1 MAAPAEPT
9 LHWSKK
15 PLTLRI
21 ISAAVLIPIVVA
33 AVYAGHPAWTLLVI
47 LFAGVMAWEWSNI
60 VSRNPSVTE
69 PERHRAIIATV
80 LLVVGIMLASAF
92 PTIWPEAVREHSRIV
107 VAVAV
112 ALFVGATGSYNNVVT
127 RRGKLLPSFR
137 WASFW
142 FVLGFLYVSVP
153 CFAIIDLRADP
164 IVGLPQI
171 LWIVALVIAADT
183 GAYIAGR
190 SIGGP
195 KLAPRISPNK
205 TWAGLGGAV
214 VSAAVVG
221 AITALLMDLPSVATL
236 TVVSGGLGIVAQAGD
251 LAESAFKRHFGVK
264 DASNIIPGHGGA
276 LDRVDGLIAVA
287 AAVAGINY
295 LIGSSVLTWL

>member
-9 LHWSKK
+9 THWSKK
-15 PLTLRI
+15 PLTLRLA
-21 ISAAVLIPIVVA
+21 SAAVLIPIVVA
-33 AVYAGHPAWTLLVI
+33 AVFAGGIAWTLLVL
-47 LFAGVMAWEWSNI
+47 LFSAVMIVEWCKI
-60 VSRNPSVTE
+60 ASRKP
-69 PERHRAIIATV
+69 
-80 LLVVGIMLASAF
+80 
-92 PTIWPEAVREHSRIV
+92 
-107 VAVAV
+107 
-112 ALFVGATGSYNNVVT
+112 GAMPWY
-127 RRGKLLPSFR
+127 
-137 WASFW
+137 
-142 FVLGFLYVSVP
+142 VLGLPYVFVP
-153 CFAIIDLRADP
+153 CAALIWLRADP
-164 IVGLPQI
+164 SVGLQQI
-171 LWIVALVIAADT
+171 FWIVALVIAADT

-195 KLAPRISPNK
+195 KLAPRVSPNK

-221 AITALLMDLPSVATL
+221 AITAVLMDRPSVATV
-236 TVVSGGLGIVAQAGD
+236 TIVSGLLGIVAQAGD

-287 AAVAGINY
+287 AAVAGINC

>member
-15 PLTLRI
+15 PLTLRL

-33 AVYAGHPAWTLLVI
+33 AVYAGAFAWNAL
-47 LFAGVMAWEWSNI
+47 
-60 VSRNPSVTE
+60 
-69 PERHRAIIATV
+69 
-80 LLVVGIMLASAF
+80 
-92 PTIWPEAVREHSRIV
+92 
-107 VAVAV
+107 V
-112 ALFVGATGSYNNVVT
+112 ALFSIVMIVEWCKIAARKPGAARWY
-127 RRGKLLPSFR
+127 LLGL
-137 WASFW
+137 A
-142 FVLGFLYVSVP
+142 YVFIP
-153 CFAIIDLRADP
+153 CAALIWLRADP
-164 IVGLPQI
+164 AVGLQQI
-171 LWIVALVIAADT
+171 FWIVALVIAADT

-214 VSAAVVG
+214 VSAAIVG
-221 AITALLMDLPSVATL
+221 AITALVMNLPSVWTL

-287 AAVAGINY
+287 AAVAGLNV

>member
-1 MAAPAEPT
+1 MAAPADPSS
-9 LHWSKK
+9 HWSKK
-15 PLTLRI
+15 PLTLRL

-33 AVYAGHPAWTLLVI
+33 AVYAGHPFWDLLVV
-47 LFAGVMAWEWSNI
+47 LFGGVMAWEWSRI
-60 VSRNPSVTE
+60 AVKSRPEASDLGRRSMSVTPCLMVLAILLAYAFRE
-69 PERHRAIIATV
+69 QLPPSLESLSRPSFVFAGIVAVTFGALAQYRMASLWFGLGVAYIAIPCLAIIA
-80 LLVVGIMLASAF
+80 
-92 PTIWPEAVREHSRIV
+92 
-107 VAVAV
+107 
-112 ALFVGATGSYNNVVT
+112 
-127 RRGKLLPSFR
+127 
-137 WASFW
+137 
-142 FVLGFLYVSVP
+142 
-153 CFAIIDLRADP
+153 LRADP
-164 IVGLPQI
+164 AVGLQQI

-205 TWAGLGGAV
+205 TWAGLFGAV
-214 VSAAVVG
+214 VSAAIVG
-221 AITALLMDLPSVATL
+221 AITAVVMDLPTIWIL
-236 TVVSGGLGIVAQAGD
+236 TVISAGLAVIEQAGD

-287 AAVAGINY
+287 AAVAGINC